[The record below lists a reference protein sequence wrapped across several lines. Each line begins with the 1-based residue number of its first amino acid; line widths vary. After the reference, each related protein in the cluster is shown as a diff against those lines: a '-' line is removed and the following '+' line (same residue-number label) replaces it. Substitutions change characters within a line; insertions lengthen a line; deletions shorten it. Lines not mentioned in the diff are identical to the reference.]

1 MTSTSLCSSATR
13 RIAIALLVL
22 LPALQAGA
30 ASVLE
35 FDRWMQQIDRHSQSI
50 LRAIAAQNRAQAA
63 SDAQALAELYHRM
76 EQFYEQR
83 GGAEDAVLASYVGR
97 DHADSALRALDQ
109 DDFTRAEAEAA
120 QLARDCR
127 SCHLKFKPIPN

>member
-1 MTSTSLCSSATR
+1 MGRRSA
-13 RIAIALLVL
+13 LVTLMLL
-22 LPALQAGA
+22 LPVLKAGA

-50 LRAIAAQNRAQAA
+50 LRAIAAQNRDQASA
-63 SDAQALAELYHRM
+63 DAQALADLYRRM

-83 GGAEDAVLASYVGR
+83 GGADDAVLASYVGR
-97 DHADSALRALDQ
+97 DHADSALQALGQ
-109 DDFTRAEAEAA
+109 DDFTRAAAEAA

-127 SCHLKFKPIPN
+127 SCHLQFKPIRN